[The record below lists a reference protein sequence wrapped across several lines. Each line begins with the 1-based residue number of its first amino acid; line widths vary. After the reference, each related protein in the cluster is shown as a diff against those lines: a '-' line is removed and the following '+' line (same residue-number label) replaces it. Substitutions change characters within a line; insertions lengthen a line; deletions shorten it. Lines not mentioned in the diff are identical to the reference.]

1 MKKSYKIILTILI
14 FMILALA
21 FIFWY
26 FGIGEPRA
34 FISNEKIEIIE
45 KDSVTSFKVE
55 TVLEGLQ
62 SPWAIQFMPDGSI
75 YITEREGRLR
85 KVVGDILLPDP
96 ISGVPEV
103 AFKGQGGLLDI
114 ALHPDYE
121 NNKLIYLAYTVEVDG
136 NMMTRVSRFKDTHD
150 GLTEMEIIFPGF
162 SGSRYAKHFGSRIIF
177 GRDAKLYITLGERG
191 EGERAQ
197 NLMDLNGKTLRLNE
211 DGSIPEDNP
220 FYGRSDANW
229 EIFSYGNRNS
239 QGMAIHPETGAIYQ
253 TEHGPSGN
261 DGRGGGDEVN
271 LIEAGKNYGW
281 NVVSHDQSR
290 AGMEDPLIQ
299 FTPANAPSGADFYT
313 GDKFPQWKNN
323 LFFATL
329 VGRGLYRLD
338 INGKVVNEVEVLLKN
353 EYGRLR
359 DVKTG
364 PDGYIYIITSDTD
377 EYGPGRRGGDRL
389 IRIVPE

>member
-1 MKKSYKIILTILI
+1 MKKSYKIFLTILI

-21 FIFWY
+21 FVFWY

-45 KDSVTSFKVE
+45 KDTITSFKVE

-62 SPWAIQFMPDGSI
+62 SPWAIQFMPDGTI

-85 KVVGDILLPDP
+85 KVVNDVLLPDAIP
-96 ISGVPEV
+96 GVPEV

-114 ALHPDYE
+114 TLHPDYE
-121 NNKLIYLAYTVEVDG
+121 NNKLIYLAYTIEENG
-136 NMMTRVSRFKDTHD
+136 EMKTRVSRFKDSPE
-150 GLTEMEIIFPGF
+150 GLTEMEVIFPGF

-177 GRDAKLYITLGERG
+177 GNDGKLYITLGERG

-197 NLMDLNGKTLRLNE
+197 DLMDLNGKTLRLND
-211 DGSIPEDNP
+211 DGSIPQNNP
-220 FYGRSDANW
+220 FYGRSDARW

-261 DGRGGGDEVN
+261 DGPGGGDEVN

-281 NVVSHDQSR
+281 NEVSHNQSKD
-290 AGMEDPLIQ
+290 GMEDPLIQ
-299 FTPANAPSGADFYT
+299 FTPANAPSGMDFYT
-313 GDKFPQWKNN
+313 GDKFPKWENN

-329 VGRGLYRLD
+329 VGRALYRLD
-338 INGKVVNEVEVLLKN
+338 INGKQVNEVEVLLKN
-353 EYGRLR
+353 EFGRLR

-377 EYGPGRRGGDRL
+377 AYGPGRRDGDRL
-389 IRIVPE
+389 IRLVPE